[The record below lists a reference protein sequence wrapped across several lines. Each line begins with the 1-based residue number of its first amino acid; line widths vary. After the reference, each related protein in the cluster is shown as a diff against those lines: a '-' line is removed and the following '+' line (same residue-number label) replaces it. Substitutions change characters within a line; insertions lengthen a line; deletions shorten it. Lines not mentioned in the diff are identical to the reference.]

1 MKPNSPLLYKKMRHV
16 RPNSSLLTTPLRLIQ
31 TKGTSYRIDVPPNE
45 PAKRHTTHALLY
57 CTLAGTPRDYGCQRK
72 EKENKEKEKKRKTKH
87 KERRKIEKMNYLFFR
102 NCDVQFILTILLLNI
117 E

>member
-57 CTLAGTPRDYGCQRK
+57 CTLAGTPGDYGCQRK
-72 EKENKEKEKKRKTKH
+72 EKENKEKEKKGR
-87 KERRKIEKMNYLFFR
+87 
-102 NCDVQFILTILLLNI
+102 QNI
-117 E
+117 KNEGK